1 MIPASPRVV
10 VRFMKAGP
18 VNLPSVRAVAIPP
31 DVIAVELIAF
41 CHGVASMI
49 FFSSWIAC
57 T

>member
-18 VNLPSVRAVAIPP
+18 VNLPRVRAVAIPP
-31 DVIAVELIAF
+31 DVIAVELMAF

-49 FFSSWIAC
+49 FFSS
-57 T
+57 